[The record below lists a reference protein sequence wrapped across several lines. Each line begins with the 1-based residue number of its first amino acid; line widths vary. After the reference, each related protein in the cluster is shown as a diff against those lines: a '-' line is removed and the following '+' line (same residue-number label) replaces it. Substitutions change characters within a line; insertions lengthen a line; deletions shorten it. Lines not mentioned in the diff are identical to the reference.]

1 MYHWIPQSIIAL
13 RHYNRHTFISDAIAG
28 VTVGLVALPLAMA
41 FAIASG
47 MAPEAGIYCAII
59 AGFLTAALGG
69 SMTAIGGPTGAFVV
83 VVAGIIGQYGING
96 LFLCTVMAG
105 IILIALGASGVG
117 SAVKY
122 IPRPVVVGFTNG
134 IAVLIASTQLRDFFG
149 LHIATMPDDFIERMR
164 VVASQFSTMS
174 LPATALGIATVATV
188 IVAPRVLRRVPGTIV
203 AMLGVSIAAVAMAL
217 PVETIGTRFG
227 GVPSGLP
234 DIHLPSIQWTLLPD
248 LLVPAMT
255 VAMLGAIESL
265 LSATVADRMMG
276 TRHNPNVELIGQG
289 VANIFSPLVGGL
301 PATGAIARTAT
312 NIRSGAKT
320 PVAGMIHALTLLLIL
335 LFAAPLAA
343 QVPLAVLAGLLFVVA
358 YNMGEWHE
366 IPSLL
371 KMTKA
376 DIAVWLATFALTVVA
391 DLTVAVEVGMVLAAL
406 LFIRRVAET
415 TSVKRVTGELIEE
428 GRVHSLQGVDIP
440 AYVAVFRIHGPFL
453 FGATDKLS
461 DILDHLPTLPQIVI
475 VRLRHVPAMDASGLQ
490 AIEDFADQIH
500 ASGRTLL
507 LCGAREQPAR
517 LMERAE
523 FHEHLGDENILPN
536 VQAALTRARAIAK
549 ELDLE
554 QQQELSLSHK
564 RVSPC

>member
-1 MYHWIPQSIIAL
+1 MHHWVPQSIIAL
-13 RHYNRHTFISDAIAG
+13 RHYNRHTFIADAIAG

-47 MAPEAGIYCAII
+47 MPPQAGIYTAIV
-59 AGFLTAALGG
+59 AGFFTAALGG

-83 VVAGIIGQYGING
+83 VVAGIIAQYGISG
-96 LFLCTVMAG
+96 LFLCTMMAG

-149 LHIATMPDDFIERMR
+149 LRIAETPDDFIERMR
-164 VVASQFSTMS
+164 VVASHFSTIS
-174 LPATALGIATVATV
+174 WPATALGIATVATV
-188 IVAPRVLRRVPGTIV
+188 LITPRVFRRVPGTIV
-203 AMLGVSIAAVAMAL
+203 AMLGVSVAAVLMAL

-234 DIHLPSIQWTLLPD
+234 RMSLPAVQWTMLPD
-248 LLVPAMT
+248 LIVPAMT

-265 LSATVADRMMG
+265 LSATVADRMTG
-276 TRHNPNVELIGQG
+276 TRHNPNVELMAQG
-289 VANIFSPLVGGL
+289 VANFLSPLAGGL

-312 NIRSGAKT
+312 SIRSGAKT
-320 PVAGMIHALTLLLIL
+320 PVAGMIHAITLLLIL

-343 QVPLAVLAGLLFVVA
+343 QVPLAVLAGLLFIVA

-376 DIAVWLATFALTVVA
+376 DIAVWLATFTLTVVA

-406 LFIRRVAET
+406 LFIRRVAQT
-415 TSVKRVTGELIEE
+415 TSVKRVTGDLIEE
-428 GRVHSLQGVDIP
+428 GSVHSLQGIDIP
-440 AYVAVFRIHGPFL
+440 PYVAVFRIHGPFL

-461 DILDHLPTLPQIVI
+461 EVVDQLPGLPPIVI

-507 LCGAREQPAR
+507 LCGAREQPAH

-523 FHEHLGDENILPN
+523 FHEHLGDANILPN
-536 VQAALTRARAIAK
+536 VQAALTRARQIAA
-549 ELDLE
+549 ELDLDK
-554 QQQELSLSHK
+554 QPALSLQQLL
-564 RVSPC
+564 

>member
-1 MYHWIPQSIIAL
+1 MHHWIPQSIIAL
-13 RHYNRHTFISDAIAG
+13 RRYNRHTFISDAIAG

-47 MAPEAGIYCAII
+47 MPPEAGIYCAIV

-96 LFLCTVMAG
+96 LFLCTMMAG
-105 IILIALGASGVG
+105 IMLIALGASGVG

-149 LHIATMPDDFIERMR
+149 LSIAEMPDDFIERMR
-164 VVASQFSTMS
+164 VVASHFSTIS
-174 LPATALGIATVATV
+174 WPATALGIATVATV
-188 IVAPRVLRRVPGTIV
+188 IVTPRVLRRVPGTIV
-203 AMLGVSIAAVAMAL
+203 AMIGVSIAAVVMAL

-234 DIHLPSIQWTLLPD
+234 DIHLPAIQWALLPD

-265 LSATVADRMMG
+265 LSATVADRMTG
-276 TRHNPNVELIGQG
+276 TRHNPNVELMAQG
-289 VANIFSPLVGGL
+289 VANFFSPLVGGL

-320 PVAGMIHALTLLLIL
+320 PVAGMLHAITLLLIL

-415 TSVKRVTGELIEE
+415 TSVKRVTDELIEE
-428 GRVHSLQGVDIP
+428 GSVHSLQGVEIP

-461 DILDHLPTLPQIVI
+461 DILDQLATLPQVVI

-490 AIEDFADQIH
+490 AIEDLADQIH

-507 LCGAREQPAR
+507 LCGAREQPAH

-523 FHEHLGDENILPN
+523 FHEHLGDQNILPN
-536 VQAALTRARAIAK
+536 VQAAMTRAREIAK
-549 ELDLE
+549 ELDFD
-554 QQQELSLSHK
+554 QQRELALTDRSADL
-564 RVSPC
+564 

>member
-1 MYHWIPQSIIAL
+1 MNHWVPQSIVAL
-13 RHYNRHTFISDAIAG
+13 RHYNRHTFVSDAIAG

-47 MAPEAGIYCAII
+47 MSPQAGIYCAIV

-96 LFLCTVMAG
+96 LFLCTMMAG

-117 SAVKY
+117 SAIKY

-149 LHIATMPDDFIERMR
+149 LQIAEVPDDFIERMR
-164 VVASQFSTMS
+164 VVASHFSTIS
-174 LPATALGIATVATV
+174 WPATALGIATVATV
-188 IVAPRVLRRVPGTIV
+188 IVTPRLFRRVPGTIV
-203 AMLGVSIAAVAMAL
+203 AMLGVSIAAVLVAL

-234 DIHLPSIQWTLLPD
+234 RVDFPNIRWTMLPD

-265 LSATVADRMMG
+265 LSATVADRMTG
-276 TRHNPNVELIGQG
+276 TRHNPNVELMAQG
-289 VANIFSPLVGGL
+289 VANFFSPLVGGL

-320 PVAGMIHALTLLLIL
+320 PVAGMIHAITLLLIL

-415 TSVKRVTGELIEE
+415 TSVKRVTAGLIEE
-428 GRVHSLQGVDIP
+428 GSVHSLQGVDIP

-461 DILDHLPTLPQIVI
+461 DILDQLPTLPQIVI

-490 AIEDFADQIH
+490 AIEDFADQVH
-500 ASGRTLL
+500 ASGRALL
-507 LCGAREQPAR
+507 LCGAREQPAH

-523 FHEHLGDENILPN
+523 FHAHLGEENILPN
-536 VQAALTRARAIAK
+536 VQAALTRARQIAAEL
-549 ELDLE
+549 ELD
-554 QQQELSLSHK
+554 QQRALSLSN
-564 RVSPC
+564 RRAGD

>member
-1 MYHWIPQSIIAL
+1 MGIAMHHWVPQSIIAL

-47 MAPEAGIYCAII
+47 MPPQAGIYCAIV

-96 LFLCTVMAG
+96 LFLCTMMAG

-149 LHIATMPDDFIERMR
+149 LRIAEMPDDFIERMG
-164 VVASQFSTMS
+164 VVASHFYTISW
-174 LPATALGIATVATV
+174 PATALGITTVATV
-188 IVAPRVLRRVPGTIV
+188 LVTPRVFRRVPGTIV
-203 AMLGVSIAAVAMAL
+203 AMFAVSIIAIVMAL

-234 DIHLPSIQWTLLPD
+234 RIQFPAMQWTMLPD

-276 TRHNPNVELIGQG
+276 TRHNPNVELMAQG
-289 VANIFSPLVGGL
+289 VANFFSPLVGGL

-320 PVAGMIHALTLLLIL
+320 PVAGMIHAVTLLLIL

-343 QVPLAVLAGLLFVVA
+343 QVPLAVLAGLLFIVA

-415 TSVKRVTGELIEE
+415 TSVKRVTDDLIEE
-428 GRVHSLQGVDIP
+428 GSVHTLQGIDIP
-440 AYVAVFRIHGPFL
+440 PYVAVFRIHGPFL
-453 FGATDKLS
+453 FGATDKLT
-461 DILDHLPTLPQIVI
+461 DILEQLHALPPIVI

-507 LCGAREQPAR
+507 LCGAREQPAH

-523 FHEHLGDENILPN
+523 FHEHLGDANILPN
-536 VQAALTRARAIAK
+536 VQAAIARARQIAA
-549 ELDLE
+549 ELDLDK
-554 QQQELSLSHK
+554 QRELSL
-564 RVSPC
+564 

>member
-1 MYHWIPQSIIAL
+1 MHRWIPQSIIAL
-13 RHYNRHTFISDAIAG
+13 RHYDGRTFVSDAIAG

-47 MAPEAGIYCAII
+47 MSPQAGIYCAIV

-83 VVAGIIGQYGING
+83 VVAGIIGQYGVNG
-96 LFLCTVMAG
+96 LFLCTMMAG
-105 IILIALGASGVG
+105 IILVALGASGVG

-149 LHIATMPDDFIERMR
+149 LRVPRMPDHFIERMR
-164 VVASQFSTMS
+164 VIASHVSTIS
-174 LPATALGIATVATV
+174 WPATALGLATVATV
-188 IVAPRVLRRVPGTIV
+188 VMTPRVFRRVPGTIV
-203 AMLGVSIAAVAMAL
+203 AMFAMTIVAVAMAL

-234 DIHLPSIQWTLLPD
+234 QLQFPAIRWGVLPD

-276 TRHNPNVELIGQG
+276 TRHNPNVELMAQG
-289 VANIFSPLVGGL
+289 VANFFSPLVGGL

-320 PVAGMIHALTLLLIL
+320 PVAGMIHAITLLLIL

-343 QVPLAVLAGLLFVVA
+343 RVPLAVLAGLLFIVA

-415 TSVKRVTGELIEE
+415 TSVKRVTGDLIEE
-428 GRVHSLQGVDIP
+428 GSVHSLQGIDIP
-440 AYVAVFRIHGPFL
+440 PYVAVFRIHGPFL

-461 DILDHLPTLPQIVI
+461 DILEQLSTLPQIVI

-507 LCGAREQPAR
+507 LCGAREQPAH

-523 FHEHLGDENILPN
+523 FHEHLGEENILPN
-536 VQAALTRARAIAK
+536 VQAAMTRAREIAV
-549 ELDLE
+549 ELELNQQRDLL
-554 QQQELSLSHK
+554 LSS
-564 RVSPC
+564 RSVGA

>member
-1 MYHWIPQSIIAL
+1 MGTAMHHWVPQSIIAL
-13 RHYNRHTFISDAIAG
+13 RHYNRHTFISDAVAG

-47 MAPEAGIYCAII
+47 MSPQAGIYCAIV

-96 LFLCTVMAG
+96 LFLCTMMAG
-105 IILIALGASGVG
+105 VILIALGASGIG

-149 LHIATMPDDFIERMR
+149 LRIAEMPDDFIERMR
-164 VVASQFSTMS
+164 VVALHFHTISW
-174 LPATALGIATVATV
+174 PATMLGIATVATV
-188 IVAPRVLRRVPGTIV
+188 LITPRVFRRVPGTIV
-203 AMLGVSIAAVAMAL
+203 AMLGVSIAAVMMAL

-234 DIHLPSIQWTLLPD
+234 RIQFPAMQWTMLPD

-276 TRHNPNVELIGQG
+276 TRHNPNVELMAQG
-289 VANIFSPLVGGL
+289 VANFFSPIVGGL

-320 PVAGMIHALTLLLIL
+320 PVAGMIHAITLLLIL

-343 QVPLAVLAGLLFVVA
+343 QVPLAVLAGLLFIVA

-415 TSVKRVTGELIEE
+415 TTVKRVTDDLIEE
-428 GRVHSLQGVDIP
+428 GSVHTLQGVDIP
-440 AYVAVFRIHGPFL
+440 PYVAVFRIHGPFL
-453 FGATDKLS
+453 FGTTDKLS
-461 DILDHLPTLPQIVI
+461 GILDQLPTLPPIVI
-475 VRLRHVPAMDASGLQ
+475 MRLRHVPAMDASGLQ

-500 ASGRTLL
+500 ASGRALL
-507 LCGAREQPAR
+507 LCGAREQPAH

-523 FHEHLGDENILPN
+523 FHEHLGDANILPN
-536 VQAALTRARAIAK
+536 VQAALTRARQIATEL
-549 ELDLE
+549 ELDK
-554 QQQELSLSHK
+554 QRELSL
-564 RVSPC
+564 